1 MFIFRWFIETGGKSN
16 AKLLTRYQT
25 VASHYSKIK
34 LANTPIK
41 SVVEIT
47 YFLTCVILF
56 PNDALLN
63 TKHKALLLKIERTT
77 SGVNLA
83 VWPVLVTGGDPA
95 RQWPVA
101 TVTGSCSGLGLG
113 QESLSQAGPVI
124 RHQRHTSILAIVLR
138 HHRTFHQV
146 TIKWCGKNLFLRVWV
161 SWDGIEM
168 VYVSSQGL
176 WSSQS
181 SYSGPMLLVVRC
193 HGLAGCC
200 CCGLTDSVSR
210 CYTAAHLTVGW
221 LGLCDEAVKKLVNS
235 QAFSRFRK

>member
-1 MFIFRWFIETGGKSN
+1 MCDIVS
-16 AKLLTRYQT
+16 Y
-25 VASHYSKIK
+25 
-34 LANTPIK
+34 
-41 SVVEIT
+41 
-47 YFLTCVILF
+47 
-56 PNDALLN
+56 DALLMLN
-63 TKHKALLLKIERTT
+63 TKHKALLLNVERTT

-95 RQWPVA
+95 RPRRQQAAVV